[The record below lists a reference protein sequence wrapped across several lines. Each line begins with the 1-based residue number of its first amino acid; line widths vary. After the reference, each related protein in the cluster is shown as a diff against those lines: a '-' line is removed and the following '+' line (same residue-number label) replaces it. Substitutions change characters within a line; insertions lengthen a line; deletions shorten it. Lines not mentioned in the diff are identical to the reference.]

1 MNRHSCRQREV
12 SRQAALSDGRQTGG
26 LRLSQSRSGAGVLPP
41 QRKLSV
47 PCRRRDKPLSPGK
60 RRRGLRKHVISCS
73 LFSPTLPDA
82 SRSIKEHSPENN
94 RNHGLEQ
101 GRRERSAQREGGIER
116 VRARGG
122 RESEGVNER
131 ERVEEGV

>member
-1 MNRHSCRQREV
+1 M
-12 SRQAALSDGRQTGG
+12 T
-26 LRLSQSRSGAGVLPP
+26 
-41 QRKLSV
+41 
-47 PCRRRDKPLSPGK
+47 SPS
-60 RRRGLRKHVISCS
+60 RRGNGATGSESMSSPVLYS
-73 LFSPTLPDA
+73 LPTLPDA

-101 GRRERSAQREGGIER
+101 GRRERNAQREGGIER
-116 VRARGG
+116 VRERGG